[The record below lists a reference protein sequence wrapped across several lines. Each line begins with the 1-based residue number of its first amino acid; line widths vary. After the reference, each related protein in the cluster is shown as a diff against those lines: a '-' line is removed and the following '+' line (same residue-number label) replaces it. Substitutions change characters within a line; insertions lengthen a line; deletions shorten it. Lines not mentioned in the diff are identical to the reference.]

1 MKNPFLVVLVFLGV
15 FLCGGVVGGA
25 VSIHYYERFV
35 REKGAERFLSGG
47 MMREFN
53 EKLAITP
60 EQRKQLRTIFSRSM
74 EDQRAARKQFD
85 VISDR
90 MRADFESVL
99 TPEQRAKYKEL
110 RAQMRAARE
119 QREKER
125 EKEREKRPG
134 QPGEGRQGLPM
145 FLERRERERERSE
158 SGGEMPPP
166 PPAREPAPASG
177 DEGKQPSASP

>member
-1 MKNPFLVVLVFLGV
+1 M
-15 FLCGGVVGGA
+15 
-25 VSIHYYERFV
+25 
-35 REKGAERFLSGG
+35 SGG
-47 MMREFN
+47 IMREFN
-53 EKLAITP
+53 EKLGITP

-85 VISDR
+85 VINDR

-125 EKEREKRPG
+125 EKRSGPS
-134 QPGEGRQGLPM
+134 GEGRPVPPM
-145 FLERRERERERSE
+145 FMDRRERERERPE
-158 SGGEMPPP
+158 HPPGETPPP
-166 PPAREPAPASG
+166 PPSRVPSPESG
-177 DEGKQPSASP
+177 DEPKEPSASR